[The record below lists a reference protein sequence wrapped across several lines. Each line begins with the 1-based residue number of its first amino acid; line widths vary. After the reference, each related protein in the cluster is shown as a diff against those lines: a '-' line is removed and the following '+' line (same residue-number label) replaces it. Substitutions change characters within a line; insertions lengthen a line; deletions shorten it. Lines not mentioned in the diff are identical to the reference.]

1 MGFTRPA
8 NYEIAWQRRQV
19 EEELTKNPKEY
30 DPLWDEILDT
40 EATEEEGT
48 PVLTWQQYEWED
60 IEEYD
65 DFKNGVMGWLGPW
78 NKIMENEVAQHSVIN
93 WKRKYAFRYKRDKLR
108 KNLGNWAG
116 NYLIGPD
123 LYNDVWNEA
132 WEQPITDGNIYWDAE
147 TWEPRKPKNYK
158 TPRN

>member
-1 MGFTRPA
+1 M
-8 NYEIAWQRRQV
+8 
-19 EEELTKNPKEY
+19 
-30 DPLWDEILDT
+30 
-40 EATEEEGT
+40 
-48 PVLTWQQYEWED
+48 TWQQYEWED
-60 IEEYD
+60 IEDYD

-123 LYNDVWNEA
+123 LYNNVWDERSLGTINH
-132 WEQPITDGNIYWDAE
+132 QRQHLLGRRDLGI
-147 TWEPRKPKNYK
+147 
-158 TPRN
+158 